1 MAVQVEE
8 GEALM
13 ASTEITTDRTLES
26 LNIESTT
33 DGCFGL
39 VARNILTGEATVG
52 IELPDPATELPW
64 WHELIAKAGSVA
76 ARYRPPEESTPR
88 QRAAGRAMLALDAL
102 GADARDLHERIQDLM
117 TDLMHLAA
125 EQFEEL
131 DHSYMADDAF
141 AYMSN
146 VVSTAREH
154 WVDETA
160 ESEEMAERLVIE

>member
-1 MAVQVEE
+1 
-8 GEALM
+8 M

-26 LNIESTT
+26 LNIEVTLE
-33 DGCFGL
+33 GYFL
-39 VARNILTGEATVG
+39 VARNILTAEPAVTL
-52 IELPDPATELPW
+52 ELPDPAVELPW

-76 ARYRPPEESTPR
+76 ARYRPTDATPR
-88 QRAAGRAMLALDAL
+88 ERSVTRAMLALDAL
-102 GADARDLHERIQDLM
+102 GADARDLHERIQDLV

-141 AYMSN
+141 AYMWN